1 MQSVILHDVIGKRV
15 AALQQ
20 IRKGLNILG
29 FLDVLTEN
37 PQLFEV
43 FFIHDEK
50 ALSSDLLI
58 EKLKFDESK
67 ELNKG
72 THNFLIKFLLESCC
86 DNLEKF
92 LVFTTGCRALPQGKI
107 VVKYTAGSSFFAST
121 CLFELHVPTGI
132 QDYAYFKICLDSML
146 LGSGKAFT
154 SV

>member
-20 IRKGLNILG
+20 IRKGFKILG
-29 FLDVLTEN
+29 FLDVLAEN
-37 PQLFEV
+37 PQLFEI
-43 FFIHDEK
+43 FFIHNEK

-67 ELNKG
+67 EVSKG
-72 THNFLIKFLLESCC
+72 THDFLIKYLAESCSEQ
-86 DNLEKF
+86 LEKF

-107 VVKYTAGSSFFAST
+107 DVKYTDGSSFFAST

-132 QDYAYFKICLDSML
+132 QGYADFQICLWRW
-146 LGSGKAFT
+146 
-154 SV
+154 